1 MLKNILYLT
10 FAATLWSS
18 SVYSQVYI
26 HLNENDCTLCN
37 QGGVLALENFNKRET
52 DAVILF
58 GSNDGNSSAFHNYYT
73 KNFNTIID
81 DSLFNAIKPP
91 QNRSSI
97 SIKINSNYRS
107 FLLKGMDNFNELAI
121 PINTDGFSVSKHA
134 RIISFDYNLAI
145 VSDLELKLFIVDLE
159 TDSSKIV
166 STEKLLSIRDQL
178 LDRIPNLTNED
189 KKQTLEF
196 VSKYVGEKNVLEI
209 GSVSKTPNGYRVS
222 LAIRHYMSTPVGRGI
237 GASSFVIDV
246 NRDFDL
252 ENHWIFPQKNGDLV
266 DGNKEESVYLARSK
280 FLGPTFLTQLT
291 GFGKEAKV
299 FTSYQLI
306 NNSWSKLDGVVFHPE
321 ELEAK
326 DSVNLLPIFHHR
338 DVFASSGE
346 KYGFL
351 GASNQLFNL
360 ETGKSQPLH
369 KTSEVVWWAGIQDK
383 NLFTTEVL
391 DEHSI
396 LKRNGKIVYH
406 FEGYIKPF
414 KLDSGHLYF
423 TKLNDTSY
431 TVYILIL

>member
-189 KKQTLEF
+189 KEQTLEF

-266 DGNKEESVYLARSK
+266 VYLGCLNRLYLS
-280 FLGPTFLTQLT
+280 
-291 GFGKEAKV
+291 
-299 FTSYQLI
+299 
-306 NNSWSKLDGVVFHPE
+306 LDM
-321 ELEAK
+321 
-326 DSVNLLPIFHHR
+326 
-338 DVFASSGE
+338 
-346 KYGFL
+346 
-351 GASNQLFNL
+351 
-360 ETGKSQPLH
+360 
-369 KTSEVVWWAGIQDK
+369 
-383 NLFTTEVL
+383 
-391 DEHSI
+391 
-396 LKRNGKIVYH
+396 
-406 FEGYIKPF
+406 
-414 KLDSGHLYF
+414 
-423 TKLNDTSY
+423 
-431 TVYILIL
+431 